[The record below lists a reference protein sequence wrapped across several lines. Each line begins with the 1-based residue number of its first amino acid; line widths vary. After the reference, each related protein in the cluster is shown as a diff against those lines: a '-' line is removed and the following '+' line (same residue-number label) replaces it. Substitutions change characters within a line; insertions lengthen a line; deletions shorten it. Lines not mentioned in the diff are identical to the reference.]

1 MKAIVISVVLA
12 LALAVA
18 GAAWKWSSFG
28 HSSGHANVVG
38 WTWDSAV
45 VDDGGSSFADGG
57 SSVNAGWT
65 W

>member
-28 HSSGHANVVG
+28 YSPSHPKAVG
-38 WTWDSAV
+38 WTWDSV
-45 VDDGGSSFADGG
+45 VVDDDGGSVSD
-57 SSVNAGWT
+57 GWT

>member
-1 MKAIVISVVLA
+1 MKAIVISVVLT

-28 HSSGHANVVG
+28 HSPSHAKAVG
-38 WTWDSAV
+38 WTWEAPV
-45 VDDGGSSFADGG
+45 VDDDGGSASD
-57 SSVNAGWT
+57 GWT